1 MELWGCLKSANVSWT
16 ITDALDIAHR
26 WADEGL
32 DGSFFFYRAW
42 HNMDLEHIIW
52 YLRMMDH
59 PDVEIV
65 P

>member
-42 HNMDLEHIIW
+42 HNMDLEHIIFFW
-52 YLRMMDH
+52 PPH
-59 PDVEIV
+59 
-65 P
+65 